1 MKNVKVCQ
9 ISAACKH
16 AKLYSYNNNEIKALW
31 LEERTHW
38 STKCMDVKDKT

>member
-16 AKLYSYNNNEIKALW
+16 AKLYSYNNKKKALW
-31 LEERTHW
+31 LEERTQW
-38 STKCMDVKDKT
+38 STKCMDVMDKK